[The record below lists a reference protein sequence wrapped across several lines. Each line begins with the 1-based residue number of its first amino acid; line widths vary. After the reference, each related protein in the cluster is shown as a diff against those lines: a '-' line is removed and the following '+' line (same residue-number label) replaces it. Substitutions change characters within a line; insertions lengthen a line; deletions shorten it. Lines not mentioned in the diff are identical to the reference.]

1 MVIPF
6 YILINLACLLKHIKV
21 NSIWVYLLLKIYE
34 NMSSTYLSINRFGCK
49 GLKSIVILLLVSFA
63 SKVALAQDIEPRRW
77 TNIPLGIKVAGV
89 GYVYTFG
96 EVLFDPLLE
105 VEDATVTAHTAI
117 ASFVYPFRIGK
128 KFARVDVFIPFSNAR
143 WEGLLQ
149 GETVSRNP
157 TGLVDP
163 IVRMSY
169 HILGPPA
176 FKIKEFRDYLT
187 EHPVYTTLGVS
198 LAISLPLGQYSE
210 DKLINLGL
218 NQFFFRP
225 QIGVSHNWGLWS
237 AELDLSAYI
246 YTKNANF
253 FNDGTKDQKPLFAT
267 QGHLIKRFNSGI
279 WASLSAS
286 YGGGGASRI
295 NRLSKEDE
303 RSTLLNSAS
312 LGFPVGKRQSGK
324 LVYIYSQTLTDVGS
338 NTNSLVLA
346 WSILF

>member
-1 MVIPF
+1 MTPF
-6 YILINLACLLKHIKV
+6 
-21 NSIWVYLLLKIYE
+21 
-34 NMSSTYLSINRFGCK
+34 TYLRMNLFGSK
-49 GLKSIVILLLVSFA
+49 GLKPFNILLVFFFVST
-63 SKVALAQDIEPRRW
+63 VMLAQDIEPRRW
-77 TNIPLGIKVAGV
+77 TNLPIGIKAAGV

-96 EVLFDPLLE
+96 DVLFDPLLE
-105 VEDATVTAHTAI
+105 IEEAKVTAHTAI

-128 KFARVDVFIPFSNAR
+128 KFARVDVFVPFSNAL

-149 GETVSRNP
+149 GEAVSAHRV
-157 TGLVDP
+157 GLVDP
-163 IVRMSY
+163 WVRISY

-176 FKIKEFRDYLT
+176 LNLKQLREYLT
-187 EHPVYTTLGVS
+187 EHSVYTTLGVS
-198 LAISLPLGQYSE
+198 LSISLPLGQYSE

-237 AELDLSAYI
+237 VEFDVSAYI
-246 YTKNANF
+246 YTKNDNF
-253 FNDGTKDQKPLFAT
+253 YNDGTKDQKPLVAAQT
-267 QGHLIKRFNSGI
+267 HLIKRFNSGI
-279 WASLSAS
+279 WTSLSAG
-286 YGGGGASRI
+286 YGIGGASRI
-295 NRLSKEDE
+295 NRLSKDDE

>member
-1 MVIPF
+1 MSF
-6 YILINLACLLKHIKV
+6 SY
-21 NSIWVYLLLKIYE
+21 LKIF
-34 NMSSTYLSINRFGCK
+34 LSGSK
-49 GLKSIVILLLVSFA
+49 ELKPFSILLVFLLVST
-63 SKVALAQDIEPRRW
+63 LMQAQDIEPRRW
-77 TNIPLGIKVAGV
+77 TNLPLGTKAAGV

-96 EVLFDPLLE
+96 DVLFDPLLE
-105 VEDATVTAHTAI
+105 IEDAKVTAHTAI

-128 KFARVDVFIPFSNAR
+128 KFARLDVFIPFSNAR

-149 GETVSRNP
+149 GEAVSRNP

-163 IVRMSY
+163 RVRISY

-176 FKIKEFRDYLT
+176 LNLKQLREYLT
-187 EHPVYTTLGVS
+187 EHPVYTTLGAS
-198 LAISLPLGQYSE
+198 LAISFPLGQYSE
-210 DKLINLGL
+210 DYLINLGL

-237 AELDLSAYI
+237 VEFDVSAYI
-246 YTKNANF
+246 YTKNDNF
-253 FNDGTKDQKPLFAT
+253 FNDGTKDQKPLIAAQT
-267 QGHLIKRFNSGI
+267 HLIKRFNSGI
-279 WASLSAS
+279 WASLSAG
-286 YGGGGASRI
+286 YGIGGASRI
-295 NRLSKEDE
+295 NRLSKDDE

-346 WSILF
+346 WSVLF

>member
-1 MVIPF
+1 MP
-6 YILINLACLLKHIKV
+6 
-21 NSIWVYLLLKIYE
+21 LKIDK
-34 NMSSTYLSINRFGCK
+34 NMSSNNLRITCFGFK
-49 GLKSIVILLLVSFA
+49 GLKSIVILLLLSFM

-77 TNIPLGIKVAGV
+77 TNLPIGIKAAGV

-105 VEDATVTAHTAI
+105 VEEATVTAHTAI
-117 ASFVYPFRIGK
+117 ASFVYPFRIAK
-128 KFARVDVFIPFSNAR
+128 KFARLDVFIPFSNAR
-143 WEGLLQ
+143 WDGLLQ

-157 TGLVDP
+157 KGLVDP

-176 FKIKEFRDYLT
+176 LHPKELRDYFL

-198 LAISLPLGQYSE
+198 LAISLPFGQYSA

-237 AELDLSAYI
+237 AEFDVSAYI
-246 YTKNANF
+246 YTKNDNF
-253 FNDGTKDQKPLFAT
+253 FNDGTKDQKPLLAT
-267 QGHLIKRFNSGI
+267 QGHLIKRFKSGI
-279 WASLSAS
+279 WGSLSAG
-286 YGGGGASRI
+286 YGVGGASRI
-295 NRLSKEDE
+295 NRLSKDDQ

-312 LGFPVGKRQSGK
+312 LGFPIGKRQSGK

-346 WSILF
+346 YSIIF

>member
-1 MVIPF
+1 MPSTFLKRMFSGSHSLWFIM
-6 YILINLACLLKHIKV
+6 LLFV
-21 NSIWVYLLLKIYE
+21 
-34 NMSSTYLSINRFGCK
+34 
-49 GLKSIVILLLVSFA
+49 VSFL
-63 SKVALAQDIEPRRW
+63 SKFAIAQDIEPRRW
-77 TNIPLGIKVAGV
+77 TNLPIEIRAAGV

-105 VEDATVTAHTAI
+105 VEDATVTGHTAI
-117 ASFVYPFRIGK
+117 ASFVHPFRIGK
-128 KFARVDVFIPFSNAR
+128 KFARVDVFIPFSNAL

-149 GETVSRNP
+149 GETVRANP

-163 IVRMSY
+163 RVRISY
-169 HILGPPA
+169 HMLGPPA
-176 FKIKEFRDYLT
+176 LNLKELREYLT
-187 EHPVYTTLGVS
+187 EHPMYTTLGAS
-198 LAISLPLGQYSE
+198 LAISVPLGQYSE

-237 AELDLSAYI
+237 VELDVSAYI
-246 YTKNANF
+246 YTKNDNF

-295 NRLSKEDE
+295 NRLSKDDE

-312 LGFPVGKRQSGK
+312 LGFPIGKRQSAK
-324 LVYIYSQTLTDVGS
+324 VVYIYSQTLTDVGS